1 MREGE
6 MIYTLLGPEKSRFLF
21 EALDSL
27 NEQHLQSDVVSIKHE
42 LAQCMGTA
50 PWLLPLLAAAAHAA
64 GSVDHMGQHCEN
76 FFSQF
81 DYLFRFNMEAQKH
94 IGSIAMQSVENFGIN
109 ESEFKELVEEGKLSA
124 FDNPWPPSRK
134 VD

>member
-42 LAQCMGTA
+42 LAQCMGKA
-50 PWLLPLLAAAAHAA
+50 PWLLPLLCAAAHAA
-64 GSVDHMGQHCEN
+64 GSFN
-76 FFSQF
+76 FDGKQTDNQFSEF
-81 DYLFRFNMEAQKH
+81 DYLLRYGLEAQKH
-94 IGSIAMQSVENFGIN
+94 IGGIALQAVESFGLSN
-109 ESEFKELVEEGKLSA
+109 YDFKELVENGLPHRWDS
-124 FDNPWPPSRK
+124 PWPPDK
-134 VD
+134 QD